1 MIEDYRHTLE
11 ALNKLLERKLRK
23 HASQKEIDLLREE
36 IAEVSETLIHLT
48 KGANRYRWK
57 V

>member
-1 MIEDYRHTLE
+1 MVEEYRRTLE
-11 ALNKLLERKLRK
+11 ALNKLLKRKQRQR
-23 HASQKEIDLLREE
+23 ASQKEIDVLCEE
-36 IAEVSETLIHLT
+36 IAEVSETLTHLT